1 MLFRKLLLVLVLFFG
16 FTSLKAQKII
26 TGKIYSSEGQILSG
40 ATVNVTGSKLK
51 TTSKEDGSYSITIPN
66 GVSDI
71 LTFTYVGYI
80 NLSIDTKKDLF
91 EKIILQRDES
101 ALNDVVVV
109 GYGSQKKRDVTG
121 AVVSLSKDRLAQLPN
136 TNIAQALQGALP
148 GIQIN
153 TNSGGAEGNDVSIV
167 IRGRKSISASNGPL
181 IVWDGIPYD
190 GGISELNPN
199 DIESI
204 EVLKDASAA
213 AIYGAR
219 GSNGVIIVTS
229 KQGKKGKL
237 NITYDGSYGTQEITN
252 KPELL
257 TGTQFYDFKKNR
269 LNAPNVISPAEQA
282 IYDAGNFVDW
292 YSLATQKGSRSQHS
306 ISVAGGSD
314 KVSFYFG
321 GTFLDV
327 DGVAVNDRFKR
338 YSLRPNLD
346 IKVTPW
352 LTIASSTQFSL
363 QNRDGLPVEFQ
374 DSRNTGG
381 GANFFNPLSA
391 PYNANGTIALYA
403 YADYP
408 PSRNPLSSLLVKN
421 NDNSYRVFTSNSVKI
436 DMPFIIGLS
445 YKLNTGVEY
454 ENTVRKTYSGR
465 DVAAGFEAGG
475 LATNYSSVTKNLTV
489 ENIVNYT
496 REFGK
501 HAINT
506 TLLYSSQ
513 SNEFDRDQL
522 NGQGFPNDVLTNY
535 QMASA
540 TLLTPSAVYFKQNLL
555 SQMGRLNYGF
565 DGKYLL
571 TLTARRDGF
580 SGFGTTKKYGVFPS
594 AAVAWNIHKESFFK
608 NSAVINNLKLRASY
622 GVNGNQAVS
631 AYSSLAGLSSA
642 PYLTGST
649 VLPGYVPNG
658 LANEQLGWESTK
670 SLSLG
675 VDFGILKNRIQGSI
689 DYYSA
694 KTSDLL
700 LNRAIPSVQGFTR
713 ILQNIGKTANT
724 GIELGLT
731 TINVQN
737 KDFTWSTN
745 LNLSK
750 NNNKIVDLYGDGRD
764 DVANSWFIGQPINVI
779 FGLKNDGVFKSQQ
792 EVDASVQKTAK
803 PGWVKVA
810 NMNKDTLINANDRTI
825 IGNEDPNLI
834 WGITNTFKYKRLSL
848 LIFVHGVSGVTRRN
862 PFEDDNVF
870 TDTRRN
876 TTLKDWW
883 SVSNPNGSH
892 FANDA
897 NANPLGVNFYENAS
911 FLRLKDLSI
920 SYELPMKGLSRLN
933 INSCKF
939 YLTGRNLITISE
951 FYALDPELTNQ
962 YGLPLQK
969 EFVFGL
975 TITL

>member
-1 MLFRKLLLVLVLFFG
+1 MLIRKLLLVLVLFLG
-16 FTSLKAQKII
+16 FTSLKAQKVI
-26 TGKIYSSEGQILSG
+26 TGKIYSSDGQTLGG
-40 ATVNVTGSKLK
+40 ATVNVNGSKLK
-51 TTSKEDGSYSITIPN
+51 TTSKEDGTFTISLPN

-71 LTFTYVGYI
+71 LTFSFVGYI
-80 NLSIDTKKDLF
+80 NLTIDTKKDLF
-91 EKIILQRDES
+91 DKIILQRDES
-101 ALNDVVVV
+101 VLNEVVVV

-136 TNIAQALQGALP
+136 TNIAQALQGTLP

-153 TNSGGAEGNDVSIV
+153 TNSGGAEGNDLSIV

-199 DIESI
+199 DVESI

-237 NITYDGSYGTQEITN
+237 NITYDGSYGTQSITN
-252 KPELL
+252 RPELL

-269 LNAPNVISPAEQA
+269 LNSPNVISPAEQA

-292 YSLATQKGSRSQHS
+292 YSLATQNGSRSQHS
-306 ISVAGGSD
+306 ISVAGGTD

-381 GANFFNPLSA
+381 GANFFNPLTA
-391 PYNANGTIALYA
+391 PYNTDGSIALYA

-421 NDNSYRVFTSNSVKI
+421 SDNSYRVFTSNSVKI
-436 DMPFIIGLS
+436 DMPFINGLS

-465 DVAAGFEAGG
+465 DVAAGFETNG
-475 LATNYSSVTKNLTV
+475 LASNYTAVTKNLTV
-489 ENIVNYT
+489 ENIVNYS

-501 HAINT
+501 NSINT

-535 QMASA
+535 QMAAA

-580 SGFGTTKKYGVFPS
+580 SGFGATKKYGIFPS

-608 NSAVINNLKLRASY
+608 NIAVINNLKLRASY

-658 LANEQLGWESTK
+658 LSNEQLGWESTK

-675 VDFGILKNRIQGSI
+675 LDFGVLKNRIQGSL

-694 KTSDLL
+694 NTSDLL

-737 KDFTWSTN
+737 KNFTWSTN
-745 LNLSK
+745 LNLSQ

-803 PGWVKVA
+803 PGWVRVA
-810 NMNKDTLINANDRTI
+810 NVNGDTIINANDRTI
-825 IGNEDPNLI
+825 IGREDPNFI
-834 WGITNTFKYKRLSL
+834 WGITNTFKYKRFSL
-848 LIFVHGVSGVTRRN
+848 MVFVHGVSGVTRRN

-876 TTLKDWW
+876 TTLKNWW
-883 SVSNPNGSH
+883 SVSNPTGSH

-897 NANPLGVNFYENAS
+897 NANPYGINFYENAS
-911 FLRLKDLSI
+911 FMRLKDLSI
-920 SYELPMKGLSRLN
+920 SYELPTKALSRIN

-939 YLTGRNLITISE
+939 YLTGRNLATISK
-951 FYALDPELTNQ
+951 FTALDPELTNQ

>member
-1 MLFRKLLLVLVLFFG
+1 MLFRKLLLVLVIFFG

-237 NITYDGSYGTQEITN
+237 NITYDGSYGSQEITN

-282 IYDAGNFVDW
+282 IYDAGKFVDW

-391 PYNANGTIALYA
+391 PYNADGSIALYA

-675 VDFGILKNRIQGSI
+675 LDFGILKNRIQGSI

>member
-26 TGKIYSSEGQILSG
+26 TGKIYSSDGQTLGG
-40 ATVNVTGSKLK
+40 ATVNVNGSKLK
-51 TTSKEDGSYSITIPN
+51 TTSKEDGTYTITLPN
-66 GVSDI
+66 GVGEI
-71 LTFTYVGYI
+71 LTFTYVGYF
-80 NLSIDTKKDLF
+80 NLTIDTKKDLF
-91 EKIILQRDES
+91 DKIILQRDES
-101 ALNDVVVV
+101 LLNDVVVV

-181 IVWDGIPYD
+181 IVWDGVPYD

-237 NITYDGSYGTQEITN
+237 NITYDGSYGTQDITN
-252 KPELL
+252 KPQLL
-257 TGTQFYDFKKNR
+257 TGAQFYDFKKNR

-282 IYDAGNFVDW
+282 IYDAGKFVDW

-391 PYNANGTIALYA
+391 PYNADGSIALYA

-675 VDFGILKNRIQGSI
+675 LDFGILKNRIQGSI